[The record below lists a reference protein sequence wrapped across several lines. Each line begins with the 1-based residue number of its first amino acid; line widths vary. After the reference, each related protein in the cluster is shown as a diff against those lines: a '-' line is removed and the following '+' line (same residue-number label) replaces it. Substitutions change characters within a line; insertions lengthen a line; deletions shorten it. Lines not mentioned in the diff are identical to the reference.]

1 MVKYVLTCLLL
12 LLTVNAHAAQMV
24 DYFWE
29 IAFVACAIAAGFA
42 YWRVQKIEML
52 DTFLLKAVGFGAI
65 FWIVIFIEAIL
76 YAIVYSLT
84 K

>member
-1 MVKYVLTCLLL
+1 MKFLLACLLL
-12 LLTVNAHAAQMV
+12 LLSVNAHAAQMI

-29 IAFVACAIAAGFA
+29 IAFVASAIAAGFA
-42 YWRVQKIEML
+42 YWRVQKIKML

-65 FWIVIFIEAIL
+65 FWIVIFVEAII
-76 YAIVYSLT
+76 YAVVYSLT

>member
-1 MVKYVLTCLLL
+1 MFAVH
-12 LLTVNAHAAQMV
+12 AHAAQMV

-29 IAFVACAIAAGFA
+29 IAFVAAAIAAGFA
-42 YWRVQKIEML
+42 FWRVQSIKML

-65 FWIVIFIEAIL
+65 FWIVLFVEAIL